1 MGDAAART
9 GNIYA
14 VMAAATTWVLAS
26 MLTQPVYPL
35 YVRSLGA
42 NPLQIGMLLSLS
54 SALPLAL
61 QIPTTLVAERVGKT
75 RMLVF
80 GLAVAVITNLM
91 YAYAR
96 GFGQLPLIVA
106 FSAFTAGF
114 NQLAMSIVSDMAPAT
129 SQGDAIGRYLTF
141 LGVGMLLG
149 PALCSVLVSI
159 LSYQQLFLVSA
170 GIPMVGIALLLIW
183 APRVPGVTSRVDRPR
198 VGARKSLG
206 MIVRNRNVMLLSY
219 CRLSF
224 SAAQSLFMTLFSL
237 YATEELGMTASTV
250 ALLFTVRGLTN
261 VVTRYPAGRL
271 SDRIGRKRPIIVA
284 FGALTV
290 AFIITATQRS
300 TLAIGAA
307 LAIYGLSWGTRAV
320 TEWALLTDLVEP
332 EIKTISM
339 SYLSSIFGL
348 GSTLGST
355 LAGILS
361 LYLPY
366 TTIFLIAA
374 AIIVPPIPVISSM
387 KKPGGG
393 DV

>member
-1 MGDAAART
+1 MGDAAARM

-183 APRVPGVTSRVDRPR
+183 APRVPGVTSRVDRQR

-300 TLAIGAA
+300 TLAIGVA

-320 TEWALLTDLVEP
+320 TEWALLTDLVKP

-393 DV
+393 EV

>member
-1 MGDAAART
+1 MGDGGR

-14 VMAAATTWVLAS
+14 VMLAATTWVLS
-26 MLTQPVYPL
+26 FMLTQPIFPL

-42 NPLQIGMLLSLS
+42 TPLQIGMLMSLT

-61 QIPTTLVAERVGKT
+61 QIPITIVAERVGKT
-75 RMLVF
+75 RILIF
-80 GLAVAVITNLM
+80 GLFIAVTANLL
-91 YAYAR
+91 YANASS
-96 GFGQLPLIVA
+96 FGQLPLIA
-106 FSAFTAGF
+106 AYAAFTAGF

-149 PALCSVLVSI
+149 PALCSVLVAS
-159 LSYQQLFLVSA
+159 LSYSQLYLVSA
-170 GIPMVGIALLLIW
+170 GIPVLGIVLLLIW
-183 APRVPGVTSRVDRPR
+183 APRVTSVTTRVERPK
-198 VGARKSLG
+198 VGARESLG
-206 MIVRNRNVMLLSY
+206 MILRNRNVMLLSY

-224 SAAQSLFMTLFSL
+224 SAAQSLFMTLFSI
-237 YATEELGMTASTV
+237 YATEELGMSASTV

-261 VVTRYPAGRL
+261 VVTRYPVGRL

-290 AFIITATQRS
+290 AFLIIATQRS
-300 TLAIGAA
+300 TLALGAA

-355 LAGILS
+355 LAGVLS

-374 AIIVPPIPVISSM
+374 AIIVPPIPVISTM
-387 KKPGGG
+387 KRPDAGEP
-393 DV
+393 

>member
-1 MGDAAART
+1 
-9 GNIYA
+9 
-14 VMAAATTWVLAS
+14 MAAATTWVLAF

-42 NPLQIGMLLSLS
+42 TPLQIGMLMSLS
-54 SALPLAL
+54 SALPLVL
-61 QIPTTLVAERVGKT
+61 QIPLTLVAERVGKT

-80 GLAVAVITNLM
+80 GLFIAVAANIM
-91 YAYAR
+91 YAYAG

-114 NQLAMSIVSDMAPAT
+114 NQLAMSIVSDMAPAS

-149 PALCSVLVSI
+149 PALCSILVAS
-159 LSYQQLFLVSA
+159 LTYQQLFLVSA
-170 GIPMVGIALLLIW
+170 GIPVVGIVLLLVW
-183 APRVPGVTSRVDRPR
+183 APKVPGVTTSRVGRPR
-198 VGARKSLG
+198 VGASESLG
-206 MIVRNRNVMLLSY
+206 RIFRNRNVMLLSY

-271 SDRIGRKRPIIVA
+271 SDRIGRKRPIIAA
-284 FGALTV
+284 FGALTL
-290 AFIITATQRS
+290 AFLIIATQRS
-300 TLAIGAA
+300 TLALGAA

-355 LAGILS
+355 LAGVLS

-374 AIIVPPIPVISSM
+374 AIIVPPIPVISRM
-387 KKPGGG
+387 KKPEGESA
-393 DV
+393 

>member
-1 MGDAAART
+1 MGDAAARM

-183 APRVPGVTSRVDRPR
+183 APRVPGVTSRVDRQR

-393 DV
+393 EV